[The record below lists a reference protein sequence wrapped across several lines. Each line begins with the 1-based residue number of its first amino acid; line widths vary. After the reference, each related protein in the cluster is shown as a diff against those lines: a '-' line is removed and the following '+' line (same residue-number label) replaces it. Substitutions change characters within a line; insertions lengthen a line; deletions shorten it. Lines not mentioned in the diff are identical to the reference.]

1 VSAPA
6 VAAIRLR
13 SQRSRRRA
21 AARWAAV
28 TEDPIPDH
36 LNGGRLTVN
45 FHPDRRDRTGRT
57 VAAALCEDGR
67 YLSQWHTGISNGSRS
82 AMSGGARE
90 RFELNLFGAPVDAVY
105 GTWDLLLDPHGG
117 SPFFGSCFLILAPHM
132 QRQTTLCI
140 GDSCLDP
147 EDVGT
152 FDAPWSI
159 LASLAEQAERSDLL
173 GRPLGLDVLCAA
185 LAADWIPLAP
195 GRVLDRYVEAQIHGA
210 IDLASDA
217 TGIVADPSFLDTAVE
232 RDMVAIAERYG
243 LQMSWHRGSVLDT
256 NDGALDAR
264 SIGELVDGAPF
275 ERPRLEG
282 EPDGHIRQVVKRL
295 WQRTL
300 RDGRDLLS

>member
-36 LNGGRLTVN
+36 LTGGRLTVN

-57 VAAALCEDGR
+57 VAAALREDGR

-105 GTWDLLLDPHGG
+105 GAWDLLLDPHGG

-140 GDSCLDP
+140 GDSRLDP

-210 IDLASDA
+210 IDLARDVVA
-217 TGIVADPSFLDTAVE
+217 VVADPSFAGTDVEDDLVALRDRQGVSLSWHGGSQLLTE
-232 RDMVAIAERYG
+232 RDKLPLPPPSE
-243 LQMSWHRGSVLDT
+243 
-256 NDGALDAR
+256 DGDPHDSDHQL
-264 SIGELVDGAPF
+264 
-275 ERPRLEG
+275 
-282 EPDGHIRQVVKRL
+282 VKRL
-295 WQRTL
+295 WQQTL
-300 RDGRDLLS
+300 RDGRDADRPC